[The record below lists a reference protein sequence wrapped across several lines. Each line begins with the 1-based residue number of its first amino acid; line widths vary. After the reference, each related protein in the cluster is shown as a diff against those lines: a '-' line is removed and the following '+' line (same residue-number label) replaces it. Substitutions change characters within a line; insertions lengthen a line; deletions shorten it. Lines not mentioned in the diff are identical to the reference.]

1 MKKVLRNNEEKEIN
15 KYLCLLLSKY
25 LREGFTLVLL
35 GSQRIQKQSKIL
47 QMKKAR
53 ELWGLIFDKGDKL
66 EQKSSDWGIVNDFY

>member
-1 MKKVLRNNEEKEIN
+1 MKKVLKDNEEKEIG
-15 KYLCLLLSKY
+15 KYLGLLLSKY

-53 ELWGLIFDKGDKL
+53 
-66 EQKSSDWGIVNDFY
+66 